1 MPVKK
6 PQKQIGKTINLRF
19 YKKSAHGKSSPIA
32 DLNVTPM
39 VDMLTMLVI
48 FLLMSFSASGEILF
62 ITKDIVLPKAYN
74 SVQLDRAP
82 VIAISGAAIALE
94 GELVMRTGDVDER
107 WYSDWKLPPVI
118 ERLERM
124 RRLSQEANP
133 DKPFKGDVIIQSDGQ
148 VQFSVIKMVMFS
160 CAQAGYINV
169 NFAVQK
175 GGKVGAAAAEGGA

>member
-6 PQKQIGKTINLRF
+6 PQKQIGKSISLRF
-19 YKKSAHGKSSPIA
+19 YKKGAHGKASMLA

-39 VDMLTMLVI
+39 VDMLMMLVV

-62 ITKDIVLPKAYN
+62 ISKDITLPKAYN
-74 SVQLDRAP
+74 SVTLDRAP
-82 VIAISGAAIALE
+82 VIAISAASVALE

-124 RRLSQEANP
+124 RRLAQEANP
-133 DKPFKGDVIIQSDGQ
+133 DRPFKGEVIIQSDGQ
-148 VQFSVIKMVMFS
+148 VPFAVIKMVMFS
-160 CAQAGYINV
+160 CAQAGYVNV

-175 GGKVGAAAAEGGA
+175 GGKAVVASGGEH

>member
-6 PQKQIGKTINLRF
+6 PQKQIGKSVSLRF
-19 YKKSAHGKSSPIA
+19 YKKSAHGKASMLA

-39 VDMLTMLVI
+39 VDMLMMLVV

-62 ITKDIVLPKAYN
+62 ITKDITLPKAYN
-74 SVQLDRAP
+74 SVSLDRAP
-82 VIAISGAAIALE
+82 VIAVSATAIALE

-160 CAQAGYINV
+160 CAQAGYVNV

-175 GGKVGAAAAEGGA
+175 GGKLVPAPTPGA